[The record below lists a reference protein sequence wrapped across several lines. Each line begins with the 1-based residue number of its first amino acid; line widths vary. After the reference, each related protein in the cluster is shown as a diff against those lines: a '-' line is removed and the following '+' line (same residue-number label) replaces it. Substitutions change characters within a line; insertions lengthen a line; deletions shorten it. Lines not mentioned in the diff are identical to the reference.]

1 MPTRKLPLDPSQIK
15 GFLAEDEGWALYD
28 HASAAAARG
37 PCLEIGGYCGKSTL
51 YLGAACQ
58 ARGGVL
64 YSVDHHRG
72 SEEQQPGEDY
82 FDPDLFDEEAGRVDS
97 FREFR
102 RTLARAG
109 LEDCVIPVVAPSEL
123 AARYWNTP
131 LALLFIDGGHSRAAV
146 EADYRAWTPH
156 LMAGGVLAMHD
167 IFADPKDGGQAP
179 YEIYRM
185 ALESGLFDT
194 LPMVRSLGLLR
205 RLGD

>member
-28 HASAAAARG
+28 HARAAAARG

-58 ARGGVL
+58 AGGGVL

-72 SEEQQPGEDY
+72 SEEQQPGEGY
-82 FDPDLFDEEAGRVDS
+82 FDPDLFDEAAGRVDS
-97 FREFR
+97 FPEFR

-109 LEDCVIPVVAPSEL
+109 LEDCVVPIVARSEL
-123 AARYWNTP
+123 AALHWNTE
-131 LALLFIDGGHSRAAV
+131 LALLFIDGGHSREAV
-146 EADYRAWTPH
+146 ETDYRCWTPH
-156 LMAGGVLAMHD
+156 LMAGGVLALHD
-167 IFADPKDGGQAP
+167 IFPDPKDGGQAP
-179 YEIYRM
+179 YEIYQL
-185 ALESGLFDT
+185 ALNSGLFEA